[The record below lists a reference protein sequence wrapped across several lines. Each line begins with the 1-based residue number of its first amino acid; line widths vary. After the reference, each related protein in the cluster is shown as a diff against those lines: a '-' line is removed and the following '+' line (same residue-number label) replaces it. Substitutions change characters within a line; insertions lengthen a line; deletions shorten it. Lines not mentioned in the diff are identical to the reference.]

1 MTFTLRFPN
10 WVLRRRRTAGMAL
23 VLAAACMLLSQRAR
37 AQFGLDPC
45 CAIVSAGLNTVS
57 GLLKSVVGKP
67 LSAIDQLRRQTAD
80 FEQQVVYPAAAI
92 DSARQSVAQLE
103 SVARQMTK
111 LAHLSLSSATL
122 SAAQRLEG
130 SLLSGDPQSLAQLS
144 ANYVAVYGAVM
155 PASEAS
161 EPIRNLVDA
170 SDAEALA
177 ALKKAVELDALAE
190 VELSTATELSR
201 QLENAAPGT
210 APLLQAEA
218 ATWVVRADAYTQS
231 AVAELLR
238 VRSTALA
245 TTGAQMKLG
254 ASDLDQLRRETGN
267 VLTPGA
273 H

>member
-1 MTFTLRFPN
+1 
-10 WVLRRRRTAGMAL
+10 
-23 VLAAACMLLSQRAR
+23 
-37 AQFGLDPC
+37 
-45 CAIVSAGLNTVS
+45 
-57 GLLKSVVGKP
+57 
-67 LSAIDQLRRQTAD
+67 
-80 FEQQVVYPAAAI
+80 
-92 DSARQSVAQLE
+92 
-103 SVARQMTK
+103 
-111 LAHLSLSSATL
+111 
-122 SAAQRLEG
+122 
-130 SLLSGDPQSLAQLS
+130 
-144 ANYVAVYGAVM
+144 M
-155 PASEAS
+155 PASDALD
-161 EPIRNLVDA
+161 PIRNLVDA

-177 ALKKAVELDALAE
+177 ALKKAVEIDALAE

-201 QLENAAPGT
+201 QLENAAPGS

-254 ASDLDQLRRETGN
+254 ASDLDQLRRQTGN